1 MCVSVCVRALSLSC
15 MHAPADV
22 GAHCARLHTQTYT
35 QRSMSMLGR
44 DAGLRTLSSTQETPA
59 LGRVNG
65 QCTTT
70 GSVIFIE

>member
-1 MCVSVCVRALSLSC
+1 VCVCVSVCARALSLSC

-44 DAGLRTLSSTQETPA
+44 DAGNAGSRSSQWAMHDHRLSD
-59 LGRVNG
+59 LH
-65 QCTTT
+65 
-70 GSVIFIE
+70 